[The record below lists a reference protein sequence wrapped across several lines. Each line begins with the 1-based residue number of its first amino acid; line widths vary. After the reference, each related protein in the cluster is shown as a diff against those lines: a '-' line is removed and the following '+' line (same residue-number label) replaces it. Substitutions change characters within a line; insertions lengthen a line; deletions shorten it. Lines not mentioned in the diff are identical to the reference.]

1 MRKELMKTF
10 WKGPLSVLQ
19 CYLGLIVFY
28 TKLALSEKIY
38 TANTTFSHN
47 STSNNTLFFPS
58 QYSRLG
64 L

>member
-1 MRKELMKTF
+1 MSKELMKKF

-38 TANTTFSHN
+38 TTDITFSHN
-47 STSNNTLFFPS
+47 STSNNILSFHNT
-58 QYSRLG
+58 QD
-64 L
+64 